1 MAERYGQA
9 RGTLIV
15 AAACLGAAATIGCGG
30 GGAKAAPTSTT
41 SLAAQGTPTIT
52 TTPAGRE
59 AADGRCQPDYLVH
72 APDTHGTGEIADAR
86 DGRFKIG
93 NEKVKLVPPVDWAL
107 DPHSSRRFRGA
118 LSSLAWLDVLFY
130 AYQQGD
136 RGAVRQ
142 ATDLVGDW
150 VRQNP
155 RRAGATDRTWDD
167 RITATRA
174 TYMAYDLKA
183 ARCQGMLGK
192 KRIQALHD
200 SLLDHAERMTN
211 PAAYRPTNHGL
222 FVDTNLILFARALP
236 RLSHGA
242 DWEALGKRRFASTLN
257 GRTIRQ
263 DGFWLEHSASYQL
276 AVREEVEYFLGLVG
290 GSHQS
295 LTELFER
302 MTDVAGWLVEPDGKL
317 VLLGSSNVRPVETEV
332 TDAAADDDG
341 MLWLQRSGLA
351 VIKRPGAF
359 LSLAATFFNG
369 SHKHSDDLSFDL
381 YDTGRRILTDSGLYD
396 KDPGPWSRFGASAQ
410 AHTTLTVDGKRFSQN
425 PDRAYG
431 SGLSARGEGDGW
443 FALLGRNPLIRRAGV
458 EHQRLLLYQPGLGV
472 LIADR
477 VRSNDRHI
485 YRRYFQISSGID
497 ATASDDGVDLAAPG
511 WTGRLEA
518 GDGLDADFDVAKGQ
532 RPPRRI
538 LGFEFPTFRE
548 RVPRPTA
555 VMTTRGRDL
564 DHLAV
569 LSVDG
574 GHPLGAELLSASGD
588 STRIAL
594 EVDGAPAGTLTVT
607 RDSRHLA
614 VSVTP

>member
-1 MAERYGQA
+1 M
-9 RGTLIV
+9 V
-15 AAACLGAAATIGCGG
+15 AAACLGAAAAVGCGG
-30 GGAKAAPTSTT
+30 GGAKAAPASTT
-41 SLAAQGTPTIT
+41 LAAEAAPTVA
-52 TTPAGRE
+52 TTPSAQQASG
-59 AADGRCQPDYLVH
+59 GHCQPDYLVH
-72 APDTHGTGEIADAR
+72 GPDTHGAGEIADAR
-86 DGRFKIG
+86 DGRFEVG
-93 NEKVKLVPPVDWAL
+93 DEKVKLVPPVDWTL

-136 RGAVRQ
+136 RGALRQ

-174 TYMAYDLKA
+174 TYIAYDLKA

-192 KRIQALHD
+192 RRRQAFHA

-236 RLSHGA
+236 KLSKGE
-242 DWEALGKRRFASTLN
+242 DWEALGKRRFANTLE
-257 GRTIRQ
+257 GRTIRR

-290 GSHQS
+290 GTHQS

-302 MTDVAGWLVEPDGKL
+302 MTDVAGWLVEPDGGL
-317 VLLGSSNVRPVETEV
+317 VLLGSSNVRPVDSEV
-332 TDAAADDDG
+332 ADAAADDDG
-341 MLWLQRSGLA
+341 MLWLRRSGLA

-369 SHKHSDDLSFDL
+369 SHKHSDELSFDL
-381 YDTGRRILTDSGLYD
+381 YDAGRRILTDSGLYD

-431 SGLSARGEGDGW
+431 SGLVARGEGDGW
-443 FALLGRNPLIRRAGV
+443 FALLGRNPLLRRAGV
-458 EHQRLLLYQPGLGV
+458 EHERLLLYQPGLGV
-472 LIADR
+472 LVADR
-477 VRSNDRHI
+477 VRSGDRHI
-485 YRRYFQISSGID
+485 YRRYFQIASGID
-497 ATASDDGVDLAAPG
+497 ATPVTGGVDLAASG

-518 GDGLDADFDVAKGQ
+518 GDGLATDFDVAEGQ

-564 DHLAV
+564 DQLAV

-574 GHPLGAELLSASGD
+574 THPLGAELLSTSGD
-588 STRIAL
+588 STEIAL
-594 EVDGAPAGTLTVT
+594 EVDGAPAGSLSVT
-607 RDSRHLA
+607 RDGARLA
-614 VSVTP
+614 VSVAP